1 MFRSFKMVLV
11 SIIPNLLPLM
21 LTAGIMGFLDIPL
34 KPSTIL
40 VFGIDFVD
48 DTVRFL
54 SQYREELKKTTG
66 KSANL
71 FMQHLQMP
79 A

>member
-1 MFRSFKMVLV
+1 MVLV

-34 KPSTIL
+34 KPSTIFRNCL
-40 VFGIDFVD
+40 GLSVD

-54 SQYREELKKTTG
+54 SQYREELKKTTE
-66 KSANL
+66 NT

>member
-1 MFRSFKMVLV
+1 MVLV

-66 KSANL
+66 KYANL

>member
-1 MFRSFKMVLV
+1 MVLV

-40 VFGIDFVD
+40 VFGAFGLSVD

-54 SQYREELKKTTG
+54 SQYRELKKTTG
-66 KSANL
+66 KYANL